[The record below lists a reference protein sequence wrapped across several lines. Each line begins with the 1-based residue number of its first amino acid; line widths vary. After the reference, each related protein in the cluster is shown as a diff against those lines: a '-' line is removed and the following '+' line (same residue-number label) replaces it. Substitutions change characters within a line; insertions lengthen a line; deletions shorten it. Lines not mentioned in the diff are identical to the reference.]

1 MFSVISL
8 PLVLVSA
15 LSVNALTYGSKPI
28 NYGYD
33 VEKVKQQAV
42 ALATHSWEYGTAAE
56 ALLEFDNPEISVF
69 GSSPF
74 PVPSPPPADVSALAY
89 AKQHIYLNSSV
100 LIPAD
105 GAVGDSAALGAF
117 AVLIGQTDPAYMD
130 ASAREITYL
139 LNTAPRW
146 PNGAISHR
154 EDVAELW
161 ADFVYMAP
169 PFMAYYAV
177 ATNNATLLKE
187 SVRQARLY
195 REVLIK
201 EDGLWTH
208 IIGPQ
213 SADNGSWSTGNG
225 WAAAGMTRVLA
236 TVMKAPISKGWTSEI
251 AELKREIKEILDAVM
266 TVGLT
271 ENGLLRNYLTDATWF
286 GEVSGTAILT
296 AVAYRMH
303 VIDSKTFGSKYRK
316 WADAG
321 RATIAT
327 CVDANGI
334 LGPAIN
340 PLWWG
345 DRNPVYT
352 GSPEGNSFAVL
363 LAAAYRD
370 CVQSGKCS

>member
-15 LSVNALTYGSKPI
+15 LSVSAITYGSKPI

-56 ALLEFDNPEISVF
+56 ALLEFENPEISVF

-74 PVPSPPPADVSALAY
+74 PIPSIPPADVSALAY

-105 GAVGDSAALGAF
+105 GLCPPIVARARSDNYWLALFVGAVGDSASLGAF

-130 ASAREITYL
+130 ASAREINYL

-146 PNGAISHR
+146 SNGAISHR

-161 ADFVYMAP
+161 YFSNRLLHTIRYPSLTNPRADFVYMAP

-187 SVRQARLY
+187 SVRQAKLY
-195 REVLIK
+195 REVLVK
-201 EDGLWTH
+201 PDGLWTH

-251 AELKREIKEILDAVM
+251 AELKQEIKEILDAVM
-266 TVGLT
+266 TVGLVCYY
-271 ENGLLRNYLTDATWF
+271 E
-286 GEVSGTAILT
+286 
-296 AVAYRMH
+296 H
-303 VIDSKTFGSKYRK
+303 
-316 WADAG
+316 
-321 RATIAT
+321 
-327 CVDANGI
+327 
-334 LGPAIN
+334 
-340 PLWWG
+340 
-345 DRNPVYT
+345 
-352 GSPEGNSFAVL
+352 NS
-363 LAAAYRD
+363 
-370 CVQSGKCS
+370 